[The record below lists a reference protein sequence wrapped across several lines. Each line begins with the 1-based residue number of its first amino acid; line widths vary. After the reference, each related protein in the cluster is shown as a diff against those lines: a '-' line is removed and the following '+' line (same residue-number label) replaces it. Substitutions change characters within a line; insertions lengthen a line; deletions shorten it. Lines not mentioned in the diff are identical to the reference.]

1 MSVRARND
9 VSPTSPEEAPVSTW
23 IWVALAVVVIV
34 IAVGAVSSA
43 IRRRRSHILQSG
55 FGPEYDR
62 TVERTGDQ
70 SAAEADLRDRQR
82 RREELELRPLAPVAR
97 KGYMDAW
104 QGTQAEFV
112 DDPGSAVDDADR
124 LIQSVMRDRGYPVE
138 DFDDRASLVSVDH
151 PIVVERYRRA
161 HAIAVES
168 ANGDATTESLRRA
181 MQDYRALFVEL
192 VEDGDT
198 APAPAP
204 R

>member
-1 MSVRARND
+1 MPTRARND
-9 VSPTSPEEAPVSTW
+9 VSPTLPEEVIVSTW

-43 IRRRRSHILQSG
+43 VRRRRSHILQAG

-62 TVERTGDQ
+62 TIERTGDQ

-82 RREELELRPLAPVAR
+82 RHDELELRPLAPVAR

-168 ANGDATTESLRRA
+168 ASGDATTESLRRA

-192 VEDGDT
+192 VEDDET
-198 APAPAP
+198 APAP